1 MRDMHMDWTEDELKN
16 VFEYFDTDR
25 SKAIK

>member
-16 VFEYFDTDR
+16 VFEHFDGDG